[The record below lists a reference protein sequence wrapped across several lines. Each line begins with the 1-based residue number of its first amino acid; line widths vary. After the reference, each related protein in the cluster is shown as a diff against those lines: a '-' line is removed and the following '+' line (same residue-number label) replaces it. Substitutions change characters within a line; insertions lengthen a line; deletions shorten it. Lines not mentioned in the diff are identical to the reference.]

1 MFDSTTPPMSPWLVL
16 LAIASATFLAAC
28 GETTTDEPVADQAP
42 QTVTVT
48 KTVPAAPAS
57 EPEPEPTAEEK
68 IEAEPAR
75 GSSDRPSGCITIPD
89 VEGGD
94 HQLAQD
100 TMQAAGLYLL
110 QEQDATGQDRA
121 LILDRNWTVVEQRPA
136 AGACVSDD
144 TTILLRSKKDD
155 E

>member
-1 MFDSTTPPMSPWLVL
+1 MSLRLVL
-16 LAIASATFLAAC
+16 LAIASTTLLAAC
-28 GETTTDEPVADQAP
+28 GESATDQSTADQVP

-48 KTVPAAPAS
+48 ETVAAAPTA
-57 EPEPEPTAEEK
+57 EAEPEPTAEPEEE
-68 IEAEPAR
+68 IAADPAR
-75 GSSDRPSGCITIPD
+75 GSSDGPAGCIKVPD

-100 TMQAAGLYLL
+100 TMQAEGLYLL
-110 QEQDATGQDRA
+110 QEEDATGQDRA

-136 AGACVSDD
+136 AGECVSDD